1 MVLCIHDWDNN
12 FRFGFLTLHVY
23 FWSTECEVLPTQP
36 VLCPGS
42 IPKSLFS
49 QIGSVL
55 HHVIIAQFLAIME
68 TVSFTMDRKYSS
80 TVWGIVLRGNEISL
94 SKYVQVVAAV
104 MVRWRSYRWDCVL
117 WIPPHLMAQYLVS
130 SDASLYSDTIT
141 I

>member
-1 MVLCIHDWDNN
+1 
-12 FRFGFLTLHVY
+12 
-23 FWSTECEVLPTQP
+23 
-36 VLCPGS
+36 
-42 IPKSLFS
+42 
-49 QIGSVL
+49 
-55 HHVIIAQFLAIME
+55 ME

-80 TVWGIVLRGNEISL
+80 TVGGIVLRGNEISL

-117 WIPPHLMAQYLVS
+117 WILSHLVAQYLVS